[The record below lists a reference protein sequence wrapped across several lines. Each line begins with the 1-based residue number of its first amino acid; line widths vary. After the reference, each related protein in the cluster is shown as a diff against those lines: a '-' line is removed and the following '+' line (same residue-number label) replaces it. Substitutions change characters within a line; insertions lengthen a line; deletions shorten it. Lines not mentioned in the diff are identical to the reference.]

1 MIKAV
6 LFDMDGV
13 LVDSIEAWFRLF
25 NRTLKHFGKEEFE
38 WEAFLNKVW
47 GGPIERDAEEFFGKP
62 LEDVKKF
69 YFDNFDEFKKNLKL
83 FPNAREILIKL
94 KDKNLKLGL
103 VTNTPQKQANK
114 LIEYLKLGKYFDA
127 VVGGDEVEHGKPAPD
142 MILKACERLGVN
154 PKETAVV
161 GDTIM
166 DMMSCKAAGCLP
178 IGFKID
184 GIERVDDLIDVEKK
198 IFK

>member
-25 NRTLKHFGKEEFE
+25 NKTLKHFGKEEFARE
-38 WEAFLNKVW
+38 KFLNKVW

-69 YFDNFDEFKKNLKL
+69 YFDNFDSFKENLRL
-83 FPNAREILIKL
+83 FPNTKETLTIL
-94 KDKNLKLGL
+94 KNKKLKLGL
-103 VTNTPQKQANK
+103 VTNTPKKQAYK
-114 LIEYLKLGKYFDA
+114 LINHLKLKEYFDV
-127 VVGGDEVEHGKPAPD
+127 VVGGDEVEHGKPDPD
-142 MILKACERLGVN
+142 MILLACRILGVK
-154 PKETAVV
+154 PRDSIYV
-161 GDTIM
+161 GDTNVDIIAG
-166 DMMSCKAAGCLP
+166 KKAGCFT

-184 GIERVDDLIDVEKK
+184 GDDRIDDLSEIEKK

>member
-25 NRTLKHFGKEEFE
+25 NKTLKYFGKEEFARE
-38 WEAFLNKVW
+38 KFLNKVW

-62 LEDVKKF
+62 LEDVKEF
-69 YFDNFDEFKKNLKL
+69 YFDNFDSFKENLRL
-83 FPNAREILIKL
+83 FPNTKETLTGL
-94 KDKNLKLGL
+94 KNKKLKLGL
-103 VTNTPQKQANK
+103 VTNTPKNQAYK
-114 LIEYLKLGKYFDA
+114 LINHLKLKDYFD
-127 VVGGDEVEHGKPAPD
+127 VVIGGDEVEHGKPAPD
-142 MILKACERLGVN
+142 MILLACRRLGIK
-154 PKETAVV
+154 PRDSIYV
-161 GDTIM
+161 GDTNVDIIAG
-166 DMMSCKAAGCLP
+166 KKAGCFT

-184 GIERVDDLIDVEKK
+184 GDERIDDLREIEKK